1 MDCQSR
7 ILTKKF
13 PHIVLVRVQGLLP
26 MQYKAK
32 ELAEELGIP
41 SRTLRDWLNQ
51 GAPHYRDRRGHLWVN
66 GREFANCVETHRRKP
81 RRVKLADDEAFCL
94 RCNQPVRLVNPE
106 IIPIMGDLINIRG
119 MCPDCG
125 CVINRGGRN
134 GKSR

>member
-1 MDCQSR
+1 MTNGSR
-7 ILTKKF
+7 NPGKKF

-41 SRTLRDWLNQ
+41 GRRLRGWLNQ
-51 GAPHYRDRRGHLWVN
+51 GAPHHRDRRGHLWVN
-66 GREFANCVETHRRKP
+66 GREFANWVEANRRKR

-94 RCNQPVRLVNPE
+94 HCNRPVRLVNPE
-106 IIPIMGDLINIRG
+106 IIPIRGLLINIRG
-119 MCPDCG
+119 TCPDCG

-134 GKSR
+134 DKSR